1 MRQISLGWRL
11 SSLPVTKIGP
21 GEIVRHTLVATAHAA
36 GPGLQRSEIRR
47 EYACEIMRSCR
58 AVWPLLLVSLVGKV
72 TTGCSTV
79 PECAAPDFDD
89 VTKALATGPAVYAL
103 VPVALVGMAMIP
115 FVERDE
121 REIETIR
128 ARNEAAWSPPGHAV
142 SPAVAVVAA
151 ELRFHLP
158 ASARGIPAHRRVT
171 IKRIDGGWL
180 GKKTLEIDVVGDF
193 SPERLQKFL
202 EAVERLHGHLEPA
215 PHFRIRVLNDAAT
228 ELQVVGVFE
237 YR

>member
-1 MRQISLGWRL
+1 MGNWIFSG
-11 SSLPVTKIGP
+11 IGS
-21 GEIVRHTLVATAHAA
+21 GRGLKTLVATAHAA
-36 GPGLQRSEIRR
+36 GPGLQRSKIRL
-47 EYACEIMRSCR
+47 EYAFEVMRSSR
-58 AVWPLLLVSLVGKV
+58 AVWSLLLVSLVGNL
-72 TTGCSTV
+72 TTGCSTA

-89 VTKALATGPAVYAL
+89 VAKSLATGPAVYAL
-103 VPVALVGMAMIP
+103 IPVALAGMAMTP

-128 ARNEAAWSPPGHAV
+128 ARNEAAWSPPGHTV

-158 ASARGIPAHRRVT
+158 ASARGTPAHRRVA
-171 IKRIDGGWL
+171 IKRIDGGWF
-180 GKKTLEIDVVGDF
+180 GKKTLEIEVVADF
-193 SPERLQKFL
+193 SPERLQKYL

-215 PHFRIRVLNDAAT
+215 PHFRIRVLNDAGT